1 MIFNANTVMDDM
13 AEAVRKTAAD
23 EVGIFNGYAKMVMDK
38 EKEALEELAQA
49 RLFGDISDEEFLDE
63 VERGSYRHAL

>member
-23 EVGIFNGYAKMVMDK
+23 EAGIFNGCAKMVMDK
-38 EKEALEELAQA
+38 EKEALE
-49 RLFGDISDEEFLDE
+49 
-63 VERGSYRHAL
+63 